1 MNSRLTPEDFQAVKK
16 ALEKMEANK
25 HKKGDLSLLIA
36 FGVFTV
42 FLAVVIFILSS
53 LVSGNLVI
61 KKVERPEIQ
70 IVKEERTKKEEESS
84 DDTPYTGNVS
94 GGLTGGLGGG
104 IGAGF

>member
-25 HKKGDLSLLIA
+25 HKKGNLSLFVA
-36 FGVFTV
+36 FVVFTV
-42 FLAVVIFILSS
+42 FMAVFIFILSA
-53 LVSGNLVI
+53 LVSGNLVV

-70 IVKEERTKKEEESS
+70 VVKEERTNKEKESS